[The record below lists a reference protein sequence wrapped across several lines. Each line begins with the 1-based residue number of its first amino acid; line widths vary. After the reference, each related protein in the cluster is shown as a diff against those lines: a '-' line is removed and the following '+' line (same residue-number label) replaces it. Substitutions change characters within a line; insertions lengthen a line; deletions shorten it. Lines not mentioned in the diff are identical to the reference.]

1 MSKENDLIKSIDNAF
16 SLLDLLSEYGP
27 LGISEITRLSGLA
40 KTTVFRILKTLEH
53 RGIVMQIED
62 EIYAISYKILKYQPS
77 PLNEQQLI
85 KVAKPYMQ
93 EFSQKT
99 GETINLSILY
109 RDEIY
114 IIHSES
120 GESYMLQSSLTPVT
134 DLYCSSM
141 GKIFLSEMA
150 ADELEKYYQKSLFKR
165 TINTIIHY
173 PDFCEEQQ
181 KIKQNHIAYD
191 HEEYEYG
198 LTCMA
203 TGLYQNS
210 QLIAAL
216 GCSGPTTR
224 LGFKGLAQLEE
235 NLKKTAETINQLLE
249 V

>member
-1 MSKENDLIKSIDNAF
+1 MSKENDLIKSVDNAF
-16 SLLDLLSEYGP
+16 TLLDLLSEQGA
-27 LGISEITRLSGLA
+27 LGISEVTRLSGLA
-40 KTTVFRILKTLEH
+40 KTTVFRILKTLEY
-53 RGIVMQIED
+53 RGIVIQIED
-62 EIYAISYKILKYQPS
+62 DIYTLSYKILKYHPK

-85 KVAKPYMQ
+85 KIAKPYMQ
-93 EFSQKT
+93 NFSQKT

-120 GESYMLQSSLTPVT
+120 GESYMLQSSLAPVT

-141 GKIFLSEMA
+141 GKIFLSEMSPT
-150 ADELEKYYQKSLFKR
+150 ELEKYYQKRLVKR
-165 TINTIIHY
+165 TINTIIDY
-173 PDFCEEQQ
+173 SNFCEEQK
-181 KIKQNHIAYD
+181 KIKEKQIAFD

-203 TGLYQNS
+203 TGLYQNGE
-210 QLIAAL
+210 LVAAL

-224 LGFKGLAQLEE
+224 LGFKGLSQLEDE
-235 NLKKTAETINQLLE
+235 LKKSGEIINQLLE